1 MQNIIENIL
10 SQCPENITKEEVVLL
25 IEKHK
30 SNTVEILSEVW
41 EIEEKAKKQKKDQKH
56 DWDNIREI
64 CNEYEAEMECFMNSK
79 KT

>member
-1 MQNIIENIL
+1 MHNLVENIL
-10 SQCPENITKEEVVLL
+10 SQCPENISKDDIILL

-30 SNTVEILSEVW
+30 SNIVDILSEIW
-41 EIEEKAKKQKKDQKH
+41 EIKEVEKKQKKDQKH

-64 CNEYEAEMECFMNSK
+64 CNEYESEMESFMNSK

>member
-1 MQNIIENIL
+1 MHNLVESIL
-10 SQCPENITKEEVVLL
+10 SQCPENITKENVMLL

-30 SNTVEILSEVW
+30 SNPIDILSEVW
-41 EIEEKAKKQKKDQKH
+41 QIEEKEKKQKKDQKH

-64 CNEYEAEMECFMNSK
+64 CNEYESEMESFMNSK

>member
-1 MQNIIENIL
+1 MQNLVENIL
-10 SQCPENITKEEVVLL
+10 SQCPENISKEDVLLL

-30 SNTVEILSEVW
+30 SNSVDILSEVW
-41 EIEEKAKKQKKDQKH
+41 EIKEKEEKQKKHQKH

-64 CNEYEAEMECFMNSK
+64 CQEYESEMESFMSSK